1 MSGLEPIKMIVDA
14 EKQAAEMLEKAQA
27 KASQIRKGLDTR
39 IRGEREETLKSA
51 KKEADAIV
59 ERAESDGKLEAGTY
73 EKEAV
78 PRIKEVVA
86 KASARKGRAVDKLVS
101 IVLEGNA

>member
-1 MSGLEPIKMIVDA
+1 MSGIETIKIIVDA
-14 EKQAAEMLEKAQA
+14 EKQAAEMLEKARA
-27 KASQIRKGLDTR
+27 RATQIRKDLDTR
-39 IRGEREETLKSA
+39 IRGAREEILKSA

-59 ERAESDGKLEAGTY
+59 ERAESDGKLEAGIY

-101 IVLEGNA
+101 IVLEGNV